1 MKNYFLLEDI
11 LFEGRLDDIKNKYK
25 TVPAEIIDS
34 LSEDDPSGNNKYL
47 EFLVK
52 NYSKTSTLFNDNLI
66 QTVQDFHKNLSK
78 IDAELL
84 KDIAKREN
92 FIPYL
97 DPLESSPVGKTI
109 KKVYKAP
116 KDIMSYFGTG
126 GISLMET
133 LVKYAKQK
141 LTKSEVKKLEAN
153 ILYDSP
159 DLLIVIPESHRAS
172 CYYGAGTKWCT
183 TNKESDS
190 HFRSYTRKGTL
201 FYVIQKKEPQSN
213 PWYRTAILVNEIDGT
228 VEAFDAP
235 DNPTRINVASEK
247 LGDKW
252 ATIRDVIVD
261 YLYQINSKGIPN
273 LYTGIELLTWYKSK
287 GIDPLKVLSPRALVE
302 KIGVNILSDYLKERN
317 INLFSYFDYDD
328 LLILFGST
336 EKVVDYETLTAKIWQ
351 GYKDAGINP
360 LTTMFNLSRK
370 AEYVID
376 AIEAGKIS
384 LDDFLNLINDSR
396 FLSLFGENQNLFT
409 ILTYL
414 YGSGGWT
421 GSSVYQKLMRIF
433 GDNIDLVWGYA
444 KNFGINIF
452 TDLDTKTINGLLK
465 RKFKQEEALEYV
477 FKNLDSVKDQLISL
491 GFSNEEVLNY
501 VNKSENKEKLLNYLI
516 SNNLLNK
523 LKIEDYITLGKSP
536 EEAFLN
542 YFNEKVSDS
551 DEAKYFLNQILE
563 DEKGETLKKVFKNY
577 ENFKNFIENK
587 TDFNINV
594 DTDINK
600 KTILKV
606 FYGFDHY
613 AMYSDF
619 LKLNKENELND
630 IFLIKAY
637 DDAPVDEKSGLKE
650 KILNIAEQTLKGTPN
665 RLYLQ
670 REDDTFYVFTGLI
683 SYLGD
688 FFKNSSDA
696 YYVLETDKKNINTY
710 VEGEYSNLLENKDV
724 RYMVNEYLMLY
735 RNKKIIM
742 DLEFVDDFDYWAEN
756 INDDDGTFSFIL
768 YDEIILSLEPYLLEI
783 LIKNAPIFNNLNK
796 LFKKAY
802 NNAFETT
809 VIEYAKDVTIS
820 EIENVFGDDYSRQ
833 KTIIFDKKE
842 KSGLQFRYDFLLDDI
857 IAYVNHT
864 PDFEDEKL
872 PGNVK
877 WLIESLMEG
886 EVGRFKNGYIDTD
899 FEYLLDSYY
908 PDEDHVIRNFVLILE
923 EKIEEIE

>member
-66 QTVQDFHKNLSK
+66 QTVQDFHKNLPK

-84 KDIAKREN
+84 EDIAKREN

-126 GISLMET
+126 GITLMEI
-133 LVKYAKQK
+133 LVKYTKQK

-261 YLYQINSKGIPN
+261 YLYQINSKGVPN

-317 INLFSYFDYDD
+317 INPFSYFDYDD

-336 EKVVDYETLTAKIWQ
+336 EKVVDYETLTTKIWQ

-360 LTTMFNLSRK
+360 LTTMFNLRRK

-409 ILTYL
+409 ILTGL

-516 SNNLLNK
+516 SNNLINK

-551 DEAKYFLNQILE
+551 DDAKYFLNQILE
-563 DEKGETLKKVFKNY
+563 DEKEGTLKKVFKNY

-600 KTILKV
+600 KRILKV

-670 REDDTFYVFTGLI
+670 REGDTFYVFTGLI

-696 YYVLETDKKNINTY
+696 YYVLETDKKNNNTY

-872 PGNVK
+872 PDNVK
-877 WLIESLMEG
+877 WLIESLMQD